1 MLLVLPRSR
10 RVVIWHTDCCYGLR
24 RIFMKRTEA
33 RIKQDVLEDSMNTRR
48 TLRKAVAGLLKQTVA
63 TAPAPS
69 ASSNHGNTEFT
80 ESTEDKNKK

>member
-1 MLLVLPRSR
+1 
-10 RVVIWHTDCCYGLR
+10 
-24 RIFMKRTEA
+24 
-33 RIKQDVLEDSMNTRR
+33 MNTRR